1 MDLATL
7 LANNGNIPAPATPKA
22 PKGRKVRKPKA
33 KPFAAPMTP
42 QDAQAQVNSQANMR
56 YGSQYGAL
64 GQQIQD
70 VGRREAQVPV
80 WFANYK
86 AELAA
91 RNAANKARYDAAII
105 QVNQQGQAQQ
115 AASNAQTDQQ
125 QAAMQADAASRGAT
139 AGAQPFNDARTGTT
153 NTGALQTA
161 FAALLGTQSQ
171 AQQDYGSNMQSVA
184 GLTEQNATGTLGR
197 ERAGLLGQGR
207 TLDAEQAAFKTGAY
221 GDLRNEER
229 TYGLARAAYNLK
241 DQTAVQT
248 AADKAA
254 ARRVSRANTR
264 DRIAASQQNTQTR
277 QTAAEIAAEKKRL
290 GNVRA
295 TSQKAWTRIEDA
307 AGRWDHYGQM
317 RNPTKKISVD
327 TQGKQTEQVVLDAKG
342 NPVLKAPSTEQIRQ
356 QLIKDGFSAQEIRI
370 ALRVRSGHPLSSN
383 EIDLAHQL
391 GIRVPN
397 KYRPKVAKTVNPTVN
412 DVNTRY

>member
-64 GQQIQD
+64 GAQLQD
-70 VGRREAQVPV
+70 VGQRQQQVPA

-91 RNAANKARYDAAII
+91 RNAANKARYDAAIT
-105 QVNQQGQAQQ
+105 QVNQQGAAQQ

-125 QAAMQADAASRGAT
+125 QAAAQADAASRGAT
-139 AGAQPFNDARTGTT
+139 AGAQPFADARTGTT

-184 GLTEQNATGTLGR
+184 GLTEQNAAGTLGR

-221 GDLRNEER
+221 GDLRNQER
-229 TYGLARAAYNLK
+229 TYGLARAAYGLK
-241 DQTAVQT
+241 EQTAVQT
-248 AADKAA
+248 AYDKAA

-264 DRIAASQQNTQTR
+264 DRIAASQQTALPKPKKADVKIASQIRTGVQLVKHHDNGLDTYWGNAFNTLVQTDR
-277 QTAAEIAAEKKRL
+277 LDPVIARAIVQGARVGRVGPKTAQTLLRDYGLTLADL
-290 GNVRA
+290 GLDKPRGRVKPYSPPV
-295 TSQKAWTRIEDA
+295 TSRPDA
-307 AGRWDHYGQM
+307 AQ
-317 RNPTKKISVD
+317 P
-327 TQGKQTEQVVLDAKG
+327 
-342 NPVLKAPSTEQIRQ
+342 
-356 QLIKDGFSAQEIRI
+356 
-370 ALRVRSGHPLSSN
+370 
-383 EIDLAHQL
+383 
-391 GIRVPN
+391 
-397 KYRPKVAKTVNPTVN
+397 
-412 DVNTRY
+412 